1 LLPIVQA
8 MTTFQAA
15 SPGGW
20 LAKIDE
26 VLMKI
31 LPIEKGSTSIASQ
44 DKGQLTS
51 PGLRIKW
58 SNPDFGAPLVLCGG
72 IKVGV
77 DGQGVNLDS
86 PKSEK
91 EIPHAVVFW
100 KSKI

>member
-1 LLPIVQA
+1 

-51 PGLRIKW
+51 PGLRIK
-58 SNPDFGAPLVLCGG
+58 
-72 IKVGV
+72 
-77 DGQGVNLDS
+77 
-86 PKSEK
+86 
-91 EIPHAVVFW
+91 
-100 KSKI
+100 